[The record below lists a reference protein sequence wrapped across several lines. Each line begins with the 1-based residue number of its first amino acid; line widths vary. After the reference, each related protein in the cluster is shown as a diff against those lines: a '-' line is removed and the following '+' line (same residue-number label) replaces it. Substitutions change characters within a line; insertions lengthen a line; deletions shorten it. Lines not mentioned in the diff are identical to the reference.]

1 MGVEK
6 GLAFE
11 IEYVCTCTYTAPNLN
26 NPKYFPGQVLGMF
39 LPNCV
44 EFPIMFS
51 GATNA
56 GMVVTTMNPIY
67 TSTEISRQLAM
78 SKASWVATNK
88 ELLPVIQDAIGK
100 LSNSSKED
108 WNGKVI
114 LMENESGKLIA
125 DKF

>member
-1 MGVEK
+1 MV
-6 GLAFE
+6 
-11 IEYVCTCTYTAPNLN
+11 PNLN
-26 NPKYFPGQVLGMF
+26 NPNFFPGQVLGMF

-125 DKF
+125 TAANSVLSILKEA

>member
-1 MGVEK
+1 
-6 GLAFE
+6 
-11 IEYVCTCTYTAPNLN
+11 
-26 NPKYFPGQVLGMF
+26 
-39 LPNCV
+39 
-44 EFPIMFS
+44 MFS

-125 DKF
+125 AANSVLSFLKEA